1 MYEEHAAFTAPSD
14 PETVIWRYM
23 SMPQFIDMLKRN
35 ALWFTQLGSQLDP
48 FEGVPDDATLEE
60 HRETD
65 EYVRSLVIKQGGL
78 SSEEAEAVPRLP
90 IPHPRDFTYVNCWHM
105 NDYESL
111 AMWSAYGDKGI
122 AIRSSFIRLA
132 ESFRDTPQPIF
143 IGVVTY
149 RDRRDP
155 KSADGLLGNLLR
167 FATRKGMSFEYERE
181 LRAATTQAPTQTF
194 PPRFETGI
202 SVEPVDLDVLV
213 DCIYVAPGSQGW
225 IKQLVRRVMA
235 RYKLNK
241 KLVDSDLES
250 RPNLT

>member
-1 MYEEHAAFTAPSD
+1 MYVEHAAFIAPSD

-23 SMPQFIDMLKRN
+23 NMPQFLDMLERN

-60 HRETD
+60 HRARN
-65 EYVRSLVIKQGGL
+65 EYVRSLQIKQGGL
-78 SSEEAEAVPRLP
+78 SAEEAEALP
-90 IPHPRDFTYVNCWHM
+90 LLPVPHPRDFTYVNCWHM

-111 AMWSAYGDKGI
+111 AMWNTYGDKGI
-122 AIRSSFIRLA
+122 AIRSSFSRLA

-155 KSADGLLGNLLR
+155 KTTDGLLGNLLR

-181 LRAATTQAPTQTF
+181 LRAVTTQAPTQTF
-194 PPRFETGI
+194 PPRFEPGI
-202 SVEPVDLDVLV
+202 RVEPVDLDVLV

-225 IKQLVRRVMA
+225 IKELVRRVMA
-235 RYKLNK
+235 TYKLDK
-241 KLVDSDLES
+241 VLVDSALES
-250 RPNLT
+250 RPDLT